1 MRSLRSISSLV
12 SLLVASLMLSGCHLN
27 PETGRTQLRLLPAS
41 QVAAMGMEA
50 KPGLIDEYGGEV
62 ESPELRAYIDQIGRR
77 LSPHVAPEFA
87 HIQWDFIVLDSDVIN
102 AFALPGGNVFL
113 SRGLLQRFTNEAQVA
128 AVLGH
133 EIGHVTGQHVD
144 ERISQA
150 VVLQGLVVAT
160 GVATAGT
167 DSELAR
173 AAPIVIGGAGTGF
186 LLKFGRDQELE
197 ADALGM
203 RYMVAAGYD
212 PQGMVQVLE
221 ILRDAAGGASPPEIL
236 STHPDPGRRI
246 RDAQRQIDE
255 RYAHTRNSPEYQLHE
270 ARFQQQ
276 ARPHLGSISRS
287 VLPVG
292 GCWCS
297 GCAALASAQ

>member
-1 MRSLRSISSLV
+1 MSIRMTMLAV
-12 SLLVASLMLSGCHLN
+12 GAAIMLLGGCKTN
-27 PETGRTQLRLLPAS
+27 PETGRAQLRLLPSA
-41 QVAAMGMEA
+41 QVSAMGQEA
-50 KPGLIDEYGGEV
+50 KPGLINEYGGEV
-62 ESPELRAYIDQIGRR
+62 ESADLRNYIDEIGRK
-77 LSPHVAPEFA
+77 LTPHVAEEFA
-87 HIQWDFIVLDSDVIN
+87 GIEWDFIVLDSEVIN
-102 AFALPGGNVFL
+102 AFALPGGNVFM

-150 VVLQGLVVAT
+150 VGLQGLMV
-160 GVATAGT
+160 GVGILSGGS
-167 DSELAR
+167 DSELVR
-173 AAPIVIGGAGTGF
+173 AAPTVIGGLGSGF

-221 ILRDAAGGASPPEIL
+221 VLRDAAGGAAPPEIL

-246 RDAQRQIDE
+246 NDAQRLID
-255 RYAHTRNSPEYQLHE
+255 RQYAHTRENPEYQLRQG
-270 ARFQQQ
+270 RFDQR
-276 ARPHLGSISRS
+276 ARPHLGSPSS
-287 VLPVG
+287 VAMFAPGFLRCG
-292 GCWCS
+292 GCCS
-297 GCAALASAQ
+297 SPH